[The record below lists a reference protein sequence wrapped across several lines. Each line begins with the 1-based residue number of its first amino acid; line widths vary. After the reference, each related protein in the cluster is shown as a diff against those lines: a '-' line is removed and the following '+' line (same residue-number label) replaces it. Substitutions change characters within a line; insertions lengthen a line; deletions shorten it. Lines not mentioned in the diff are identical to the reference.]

1 MLAALIVLWETALGL
16 AADRAIIVLDA
27 SGSMWGQIDG
37 RPKVEIA
44 RETLRTVPQS
54 VPADMEL
61 GLMAYGHRR
70 KGDQEQ
76 KAAEL
81 DRSIDVFLREGK
93 EDLALA
99 AQSRLNSISRL
110 VQNYDEMLERQEA
123 EYQSLKDARLKLE
136 AKLTTV
142 KQERE
147 ELQVLLD
154 LARSK
159 ELTAQTIK
167 SLDGLMGSGDDD
179 IAVREVVRLNGP
191 RARGL
196 AKSRIAVRERARSD
210 VRATTEGHA
219 PGARGHVDCVE
230 IVRDQAIANAVP
242 IVLVTDPQA
251 QVTHEAAIG
260 TVDKKQLETLLAR
273 GLEEDVAVDVIVR
286 GMLAD

>member
-1 MLAALIVLWETALGL
+1 MASLMKKVQTLITANLHAMVDAALRANSL
-16 AADRAIIVLDA
+16 AVFDQYIREVEDNLENLEDA
-27 SGSMWGQIDG
+27 VATVGGELKS
-37 RPKVEIA
+37 
-44 RETLRTVPQS
+44 LR
-54 VPADMEL
+54 
-61 GLMAYGHRR
+61 RR
-70 KGDQEQ
+70 KADQEQ

-99 AQSRLNSISRL
+99 AQSKLNSINRL

-167 SLDGLMGSGDDD
+167 SLDGLMGSGDGDVERVAEG
-179 IAVREVVRLNGP
+179 I
-191 RARGL
+191 RARLDKASARSEMQAASLEAQMDEVLEKGTLEAQL
-196 AKSRIAVRERARSD
+196 AERKSR
-210 VRATTEGHA
+210 
-219 PGARGHVDCVE
+219 
-230 IVRDQAIANAVP
+230 
-242 IVLVTDPQA
+242 L
-251 QVTHEAAIG
+251 
-260 TVDKKQLETLLAR
+260 
-273 GLEEDVAVDVIVR
+273 GL
-286 GMLAD
+286 